1 MESFALKR
9 LLKKLHKK
17 CIKLRVCTTDRSSQ
31 IKSLMRDIN
40 KIRADAGLPKIIHS
54 YDVWHWIKS
63 VTKDLFKASKLKRC
77 QTLGIWIKSIRNMLW
92 HCFKNCNGDAELL
105 REMILSIPQHVCG
118 VHHFP
123 ANKKFKKCLHD
134 DLPAVRTKPFLKE
147 GSLSVKKIVMALRGH
162 KDSRLK
168 DLEMMTTF
176 QHTSTNESI
185 NALHNVYFPKSTSFG
200 PVQSQVRACLTVIDH
215 NRNVGRKV
223 LLDHDGNKRYNIVCG
238 RDGITYTPKKLKER
252 KDTSWRTEICDE
264 VLQVR
269 YTDVIFIQGFGSGS
283 AWRPMDKKITIFF
296 DQKLE
301 IKFPAIN
308 LFQF

>member
-1 MESFALKR
+1 
-9 LLKKLHKK
+9 
-17 CIKLRVCTTDRSSQ
+17 
-31 IKSLMRDIN
+31 
-40 KIRADAGLPKIIHS
+40 
-54 YDVWHWIKS
+54 
-63 VTKDLFKASKLKRC
+63 
-77 QTLGIWIKSIRNMLW
+77 
-92 HCFKNCNGDAELL
+92 
-105 REMILSIPQHVCG
+105 MILSIPQHVCG

-134 DLPAVRTKPFLKE
+134 DLPAVRSKPFLKE
-147 GSLSVKKIVMALRGH
+147 GSLSVKKIVLALRGH

-176 QHTSTNESI
+176 QHTSENESI

-200 PVQSQVRACLTVIDH
+200 PAQSQVRACLTVIDH

-252 KDTSWRTEICDE
+252 KDTSWRNEICEE

-269 YTDVIFIQGFGSGS
+269 NTDVIS
-283 AWRPMDKKITIFF
+283 KIR
-296 DQKLE
+296 LE
-301 IKFPAIN
+301 H
-308 LFQF
+308 